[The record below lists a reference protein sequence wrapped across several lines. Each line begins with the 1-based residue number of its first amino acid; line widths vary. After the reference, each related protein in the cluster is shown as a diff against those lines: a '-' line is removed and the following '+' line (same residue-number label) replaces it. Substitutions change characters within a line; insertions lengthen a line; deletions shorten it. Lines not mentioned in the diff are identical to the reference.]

1 MMIVT
6 DEAKHELRETL
17 LTNTDDPEICL
28 RLAMKSP
35 SEFGLA
41 LDREVEGD
49 QVIEHEGSKVL
60 LIGREV
66 AVFADS
72 LTLDVKDTPE
82 GKKLVFSMD

>member
-41 LDREVEGD
+41 LDKEVEGD
-49 QVIEHEGSKVL
+49 QVIEYEGSKVL
-60 LIGREV
+60 VIDKK
-66 AVFADS
+66 AADLTNS
-72 LTLDVKDTPE
+72 VTLDLQDTPE
-82 GKKLVFSMD
+82 GQKLVVS